1 MQTYSIHSRVKA
13 GHQERQ
19 HQVWLNKCQA
29 WSCIGC
35 CGSKGWIFA
44 VLSSINQPQH
54 GLHKSCP
61 LHLSQLL
68 CVVTLPSQSHRTP
81 IIRTQANIFIWLTL
95 VDANCTLCSP
105 LSSKALQKIL
115 NKVLQELLKRRSPRS
130 TIGWMKV
137 PAITT
142 PLCQQPCTTINRYQ
156 HNINK
161 MRNHATSLT
170 MYTKVKDVTVP
181 GDQLG
186 FQVHAGQHHF
196 AWSETPSNM
205 SYWTRSDLHLKCK
218 N

>member
-1 MQTYSIHSRVKA
+1 MVPQICKYILKINFQIRLMQTYSIHSRVKA

-61 LHLSQLL
+61 LQLSQLL

-81 IIRTQANIFIWLTL
+81 IIRTQANIFIWPTL
-95 VDANCTLCSP
+95 SDANCTLCSP

-115 NKVLQELLKRRSPRS
+115 DKVLQELLKRRSPRS

-137 PAITT
+137 PAITD
-142 PLCQQPCTTINRYQ
+142 PLCQQPCTTVSR
-156 HNINK
+156 
-161 MRNHATSLT
+161 
-170 MYTKVKDVTVP
+170 
-181 GDQLG
+181 
-186 FQVHAGQHHF
+186 
-196 AWSETPSNM
+196 
-205 SYWTRSDLHLKCK
+205 YWT
-218 N
+218 